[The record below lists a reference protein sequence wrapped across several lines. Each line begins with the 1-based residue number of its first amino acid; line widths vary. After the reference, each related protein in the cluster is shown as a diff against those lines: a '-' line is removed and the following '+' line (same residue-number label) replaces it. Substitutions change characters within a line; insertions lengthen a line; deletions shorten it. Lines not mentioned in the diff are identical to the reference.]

1 VGQLRDRK
9 HRHDAFFRKA
19 REEGFAARAVYKL
32 EDIDRRVRLLRAGAR
47 VLDLG
52 CRPGSWLK
60 YAVTAVGPHGKVV
73 GVDRQPLPA
82 PVPGAHVLVA
92 DIFEL
97 SDQEILCG
105 LSAYDVVLS
114 DMAPDTTGIRAT
126 DQARS
131 ARLVEEALAR
141 AERLLAPLGA
151 FVAKVFQSPEVD
163 RLRLRMVRHFTDV
176 RLLKPEASR
185 KQSTEMYLVGKNFG
199 PATGRRG

>member
-9 HRHDAFFRKA
+9 HRHDTFFRKA
-19 REEGFAARAVYKL
+19 RDEGFVARAVYKL
-32 EDIDRRVRLLRAGAR
+32 EDIDRRVRLFHPGAR

-52 CRPGSWLK
+52 CRPGSWMQ
-60 YAVTAVGPHGKVV
+60 YACKAVGPHGKVV
-73 GVDRQPLPA
+73 GVDRLPLPV
-82 PVPGAHVLVA
+82 PLPGAHVIEA
-92 DIFEL
+92 DIYTL
-97 SDQEILCG
+97 SDEQLLCG
-105 LSAYDVVLS
+105 LGAYDVVLS

-131 ARLVEEALAR
+131 ANLVEEALLR

-163 RLRLRMVRHFTDV
+163 RLRKRMADHFSDV

-185 KQSTEMYLVGKNFG
+185 QTSSELYLVGKNFG
-199 PATGRRG
+199 PAKR

>member
-1 VGQLRDRK
+1 MGQLRDRR

-19 REEGFAARAVYKL
+19 RKEGFAARAVYKL
-32 EDIDRRVRLLRAGAR
+32 EDIDRRVRLFHAGGR

-52 CRPGSWLK
+52 CRPGSWLQ
-60 YAVTAVGPHGKVV
+60 YAVKAVGMHGRVV
-73 GVDRQPLPA
+73 GVDRLSLPA
-82 PVPGAHVLVA
+82 AVPGAHVLVA

-97 SDQEILCG
+97 SDEQLLDG
-105 LSAYDVVLS
+105 LAAYDVVLS

-131 ARLVEEALAR
+131 ARLVEEALSR

-151 FVAKVFQSPEVD
+151 FVAKVFQGPDVEQ
-163 RLRLRMVRHFTDV
+163 LRKRMARRFAEA

-185 KQSTEMYLVGKNFG
+185 QQSTELYLVGKGFVPDREKG
-199 PATGRRG
+199 